1 MHPWWVDPSRRSL
14 TGHDGDDG
22 AGPMETQRQDP
33 TQRRL
38 ASRRDA
44 AEMLGVSVRTV
55 DRLLTAGDLAAVHVG
70 SRCLIPVADID
81 AFVDEAEAPA

>member
-1 MHPWWVDPSRRSL
+1 MDRQP
-14 TGHDGDDG
+14 
-22 AGPMETQRQDP
+22 QDP
-33 TQRRL
+33 PQRRL

-55 DRLLTAGDLAAVHVG
+55 DRLLTGGDLTAVHVG

-81 AFVDEAEAPA
+81 AFINERASAA